1 MAPAAKKAKK
11 DNGAP
16 AEAPTVFD
24 QLKHFTTVVSD
35 TGEISAVKKFQPTDA
50 TTNPSLL
57 YKAAQIEE
65 YAHL

>member
-35 TGEISAVKKFQPTDA
+35 TGEISAVKK
-50 TTNPSLL
+50 
-57 YKAAQIEE
+57 
-65 YAHL
+65 